1 VNKLTSSKKSSIM
14 LLIALIVAVLFA
26 LYYYLL
32 LPKMNEVE
40 SKESDVE
47 QLQQQITS
55 LQGQLA
61 KFDEKQGVPT
71 SNLLAMRQKLPES
84 RAIEKIVLDLAEIEE
99 VTGAR
104 IESMEINNDDTSV
117 AQSDVSDPN
126 MVEKADAE
134 VNGEQEKNAEEETP
148 ISSIAKESLPANLKL
163 ITFNL
168 EVAALNLKSQESFL
182 KEIEQLERVMKTDAI
197 NITIPGEQDQLE
209 KDADLTIK
217 STIQVTTFYYEGQQ

>member
-1 VNKLTSSKKSSIM
+1 MNNLTSSKRSSFM
-14 LLIALIVAVLFA
+14 LLIALIAAITFA
-26 LYYYLL
+26 LYYYVL

-40 SKESDVE
+40 SKESNVN

-55 LQGQLA
+55 LKGQLA
-61 KFDEKQGVPT
+61 KIDEKQGVST
-71 SNLLAMRQKLPES
+71 LNLLAMRQKLPEK
-84 RAIEKIVLDLAEIEE
+84 RAVEKVVLDLAEIEE
-99 VTGAR
+99 VTGTR
-104 IESMEINNDDTSV
+104 IESIEFNNDDTSV

-126 MVEKADAE
+126 MLEKADAE
-134 VNGEQEKNAEEETP
+134 VKGKQENAVEPPP

-168 EVAALNLKSQESFL
+168 EVAVLDLKSLESFL

-197 NITIPGEQDQLE
+197 DFTKPGEQDQLE
-209 KDADLTIK
+209 KDADTTLK